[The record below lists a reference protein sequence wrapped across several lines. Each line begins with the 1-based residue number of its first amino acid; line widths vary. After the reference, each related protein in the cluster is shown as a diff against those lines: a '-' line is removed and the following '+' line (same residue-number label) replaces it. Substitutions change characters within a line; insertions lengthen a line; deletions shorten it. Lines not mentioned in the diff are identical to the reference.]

1 MLPAL
6 ALGTRPIGARSS
18 IQRLPGLHRFAAYV
32 PTDVEYGRASSLEG
46 GPLAA
51 PVHSRPR
58 RGTMLLADISGYT
71 AFMQAVAQAH
81 AEDMM
86 AGTFVPRAY
95 PLLASLLD
103 GIVERVTPPF
113 SLSKLEGDAVFGFAN
128 DDDLQLR
135 GGDFLG
141 CLAACHEAYRA
152 SLEEARDLMTCDCAA
167 CSSIGD
173 LDLKFVLHHGDY
185 IIQSIA
191 GRQELLGPQVTVAH
205 LLMKN
210 HVSDHI
216 GRSPYAL
223 FTEAAARHL
232 EIPLQHGV
240 PIDEAYDHYGTIG
253 IYVLTI
259 PFT

>member
-1 MLPAL
+1 M
-6 ALGTRPIGARSS
+6 
-18 IQRLPGLHRFAAYV
+18 
-32 PTDVEYGRASSLEG
+32 
-46 GPLAA
+46 
-51 PVHSRPR
+51 HSRPQ

-81 AEDMM
+81 AEDMI

-103 GIVERVTPPF
+103 GIVGQVAPPF

-128 DDDLQLR
+128 DEGMELR
-135 GGDFLG
+135 GGGFLG

-152 SLEEARDLMTCDCAA
+152 SLEEARGLMTCNCAA
-167 CSSIGD
+167 CSSVGD
-173 LDLKFVLHHGDY
+173 LDLKFVVHYGDY
-185 IIQSIA
+185 ILQSIA
-191 GRQELLGPQVTVAH
+191 GRQELLGPHVTVVH

-210 HVSDHI
+210 HVTDHI

-232 EIPLQHGV
+232 EIPLHQALS
-240 PIDEAYDHYGTIG
+240 IDEPYEHYETIQT
-253 IYVLTI
+253 YVLTL
-259 PFT
+259 PFK